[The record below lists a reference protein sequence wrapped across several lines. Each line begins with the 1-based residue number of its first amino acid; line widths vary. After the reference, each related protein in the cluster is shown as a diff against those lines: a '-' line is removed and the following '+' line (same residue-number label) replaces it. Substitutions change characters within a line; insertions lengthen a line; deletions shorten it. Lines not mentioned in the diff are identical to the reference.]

1 MPGKPEIDSPIEN
14 ADWVRV
20 LGVNFDKRLNFE
32 YHVDQLVEYCKK
44 YKRPLRYLRFLGLS
58 DSLARQFVQGCRN
71 KLTYGLYW
79 ISKIPATRLEILE
92 RWWCNLLRG
101 WLFAR
106 NIVHRHLLFS
116 ASGLPTILNFSNYLL
131 LKRVFLW
138 DRKGLPKRPTLSIQ
152 NALLHSQN
160 AITRPPRTRLARS
173 GTQTRTAEADFRYY
187 CRETNS
193 ADAQITNILQLN
205 PALAER
211 LTSPTLTDWPDR
223 LVRSTLGAETVKLD
237 KLWSREERTN
247 KFAENS
253 PL

>member
-1 MPGKPEIDSPIEN
+1 M
-14 ADWVRV
+14 
-20 LGVNFDKRLNFE
+20 
-32 YHVDQLVEYCKK
+32 
-44 YKRPLRYLRFLGLS
+44 
-58 DSLARQFVQGCRN
+58 
-71 KLTYGLYW
+71 
-79 ISKIPATRLEILE
+79 
-92 RWWCNLLRG
+92 
-101 WLFAR
+101 
-106 NIVHRHLLFS
+106 
-116 ASGLPTILNFSNYLL
+116 
-131 LKRVFLW
+131 FLW

-152 NALLHSQN
+152 NALLHSQS

-211 LTSPTLTDWPDR
+211 LTSPKLTDWPDR

-253 PL
+253 PLWFFFTNFHFFFLISRFSSFLPASCRICHGDRSRPLPMVRFSTIHVRCELWSRSDPTQIPLDISSFFSSFSLSCVVLVCFFIAYIFLLSRSIYLFTTSILNIFL